1 GALWRPG
8 ARPDVR
14 GGDVPA
20 PLLRGRARDDGAA
33 QRVRAAE
40 ALRGA
45 CGGGRADL
53 DGHAH
58 VARARGALD
67 APGRTDVRRHRR
79 SLREAGA
86 ELLEALPA
94 RRAAVRPVAVRARVV
109 ARRDGGVV
117 VADDGRGGLRAAVV
131 GLTHRRLR
139 STGG

>member
-1 GALWRPG
+1 REQRDAGEALAEAADEVGGGGLRGTLIRSAVVASSVASAVPCTRIGALWRPG

-86 ELLEALPA
+86 ELLE
-94 RRAAVRPVAVRARVV
+94 
-109 ARRDGGVV
+109 
-117 VADDGRGGLRAAVV
+117 
-131 GLTHRRLR
+131 
-139 STGG
+139 